1 MPEFTPPSGGIS
13 SETDP
18 VASGITGILQS
29 DGATLSGISG
39 TSGQFVKGDG
49 TLDSTAYGTGTID
62 GTLTATRVPFAQD
75 ADTLTDDGALTY
87 DSTNELL
94 TATKVKAQNI
104 IEVENAT
111 GSAIAAGSAVYVSA
125 IGTGKPQV
133 ALADADDAAK
143 MPSVGIVTNQIAN
156 GASGYVAING
166 QLNGLDRTTAAGPV
180 ADADITTADIGKTLY
195 VSTTAGK
202 LTVTRPTGTSAQVQN
217 VGRII
222 DVSGSNFKMQISN
235 IGRANDVPNQFTTT
249 GSQTA
254 SAHITTGGASTD
266 FVKGDGSLD
275 STTYVD
281 AAGAIAAVEGEATL
295 DLTGDVTVA
304 VAKTFLARRL
314 PTISTSTDP
323 LNVDEA
329 THAGKYIIYSGS
341 SGTLNLPPTSTAGEH
356 YTILNVTGGNI
367 TIGRNGNNINGAASD
382 FTLATYNGATAIAIG
397 SNNWVVLG

>member
-1 MPEFTPPSGGIS
+1 MPDYTPPGGVS

-18 VASGITGILQS
+18 VASGITGILKS

-39 TSGQFVKGDG
+39 TSGQFVKADG
-49 TLDSTAYGTGTID
+49 SLDSTAYGTGTI
-62 GTLTATRVPFAQD
+62 GGAISAPQVAFASGANTIAGSASLTWD
-75 ADTLTDDGALTY
+75 N
-87 DSTNELL
+87 TNFLL
-94 TATKVKAQNI
+94 TSEKVKAQNI

-125 IGTGKPQV
+125 IGTGKPRV

-143 MPSVGIVTNQIAN
+143 MPSIGIVTNQIGN

-254 SAHITTGGASTD
+254 SAHITTGGTSSQ

-275 STTYVD
+275 STTY
-281 AAGAIAAVEGEATL
+281 ANLAGATFTGAVTAPSLSSTRMPLVSVSSGATL
-295 DLTGDVTVA
+295 DA
-304 VAKTFLARRL
+304 
-314 PTISTSTDP
+314 
-323 LNVDEA
+323 A
-329 THAGKYIIYSGS
+329 THAGRYLSCAGS
-341 SGTLNLPPTSTAGEH
+341 VTLPGGGGSAPTAGDHYVILNTTGGDITITPNGTDTINGGAPGASVTVGTYNAATCIALTSTSW
-356 YTILNVTGGNI
+356 IV
-367 TIGRNGNNINGAASD
+367 IG
-382 FTLATYNGATAIAIG
+382 
-397 SNNWVVLG
+397 V